1 MDFCPA
7 GVHAVAMPRVFARIL
22 DRRRERQLAR
32 ELEQRWRNQIDQR
45 AEAAARI
52 ADDLHRS

>member
-1 MDFCPA
+1 
-7 GVHAVAMPRVFARIL
+7 MPRVFARIL

-32 ELEQRWRNQIDQR
+32 ELEQRWRKQIDQR

>member
-1 MDFCPA
+1 
-7 GVHAVAMPRVFARIL
+7 MPRVFARIL